1 MERRPN
7 QTRRSSSSTTTPT
20 SRPSSRFYSSRFR
33 ASDQWSNENYDP
45 LSGGGARA
53 IDEAYQP
60 NEGLFDRERATH
72 FLFDGGSDSL
82 SDISDDLNHESDQQ
96 LGQRCPTT
104 SNPPG
109 QPATLSRRRPSNH
122 LTPSDLSTPA
132 YHQQN
137 PVNRDPNLTALLQ
150 HQQAMLQKLLAQ
162 QDMISEKQKA
172 MDQRILSIEGK
183 LSTSTSIDSSP
194 GSSESSGKRT
204 RVTRDLTV
212 SEINPIRVY
221 GDYII

>member
-20 SRPSSRFYSSRFR
+20 SRPISRFYSSCFR

-45 LSGGGARA
+45 VSGGSARA

-72 FLFDGGSDSL
+72 FLFDG
-82 SDISDDLNHESDQQ
+82 N
-96 LGQRCPTT
+96 C
-104 SNPPG
+104 
-109 QPATLSRRRPSNH
+109 
-122 LTPSDLSTPA
+122 
-132 YHQQN
+132 
-137 PVNRDPNLTALLQ
+137 DPNLTALLQ

-172 MDQRILSIEGK
+172 MDQRILSIESK

-194 GSSESSGKRT
+194 GSSGSCDKRT

-212 SEINPIRVY
+212 SEIKPIRVY
-221 GDYII
+221 GDYI